1 MREATIN
8 GLVLIA
14 MVGALGSTGAFA
26 LAEQQ
31 KPLEELTVPPERL
44 PSGCSLADA
53 TTNAVIWPG
62 LRITANPWIGTDPVI
77 LSTLRELM
85 EPPSRVVDAPPPTPA
100 ERARFR
106 LRLAEGVES
115 GYAAVYSDGAARVL
129 VYALKFVDKP
139 RIATRVMPVEGRCAE
154 AVAAHLAAVR

>member
-8 GLVLIA
+8 NLVVIA
-14 MVGALGSTGAFA
+14 LVAAVAATGASA

-31 KPLEELTVPPERL
+31 KQLEELTVPSERL
-44 PSGCSLADA
+44 PTGCSLAEA
-53 TTNAVIWPG
+53 TTNAVMWPG
-62 LRITANPWIGTDPVI
+62 VRITANPWIGTHPVI
-77 LSTLRELM
+77 LSALRELM

-139 RIATRVMPVEGRCAE
+139 RIVTRVVPVEGRCAD
-154 AVAAHLAAVR
+154 AVAAHVAAVR